1 MLPMIGLYSSLV
13 IFVLL
18 QAHQSATVFNIT
30 AAEPPF
36 QNQTRLLQSNFEL
49 GFFNPDG
56 SANQYVK
63 IWYKNATPSKIVWV
77 ANRDT
82 RLAYP
87 DQSVKLTIGC
97 NGNLKLMDKQQ
108 NVVWPTNV
116 SVQSNYTS
124 AMLSDGGN
132 FVLQDGNSIEII
144 WVSFN
149 DPTYT
154 LLPNMKIGINTRN
167 RDSI

>member
-1 MLPMIGLYSSLV
+1 MLPMIVLYSSLV

-30 AAEPPF
+30 AAKPPF
-36 QNQTRLLQSNFEL
+36 QNQTHLLQSNFEL

-63 IWYKNATPSKIVWV
+63 IWYKNATPSKIIWV
-77 ANRDT
+77 TNRDT

-132 FVLQDGNSIEII
+132 FVLQDGNSIEI

-167 RDSI
+167 GDSI